1 MAKSHLIL
9 AALAAAAVSG
19 KNFVSTE
26 LTSEQT
32 PGFDSAVLTSAAG
45 NQYRV
50 LVPQSKA
57 AEQELAVELAA
68 LNLVSPLASS
78 TLLVPEIVGS
88 TTDAGTPVV
97 VLSFH
102 QSKQIKLGAKNSEPV
117 ELLAAELARVHSLS
131 VMEAQ
136 KLEIPSYTATEL
148 VTELVNELDKLADTG
163 KIPGVLLSRWE
174 RALEDIGL
182 WRYRPVVIHG
192 AVGIDNVGTSADQ
205 LVMRGLGSMRV
216 SDPAEDLAWIAGGS
230 SETVLNGC
238 FEQYSEI
245 RESDENLVKRAIF
258 YSELEIAR
266 WLVYC
271 LENEDSRSAEAA
283 QADLDNLAEDAQRSD
298 LPSLEATSFIG
309 LNTEQPDS

>member
-32 PGFDSAVLTSAAG
+32 LGFDSAVLTSAAG

-136 KLEIPSYTATEL
+136 KLEIPSYTGTEL

-230 SETVLNGC
+230 SEAVLNGC

>member
-1 MAKSHLIL
+1 MSKSHLIL

-26 LTSEQT
+26 LSSEQT

-50 LVPQSKA
+50 LAPQNKA
-57 AEQELAVELAA
+57 AEKELAVELAA
-68 LNLVSPLASS
+68 LKLIRPLASS

-88 TTDAGTPVV
+88 TTDGDAPVV

-102 QSKQIKLGAKNSEPV
+102 QSKQIKLGAKNSESV
-117 ELLAAELARVHSLS
+117 ELLAAELGRVHSLS
-131 VMEAQ
+131 VIEAQ
-136 KLEIPSYTATEL
+136 KLEIPSYTSTEL

-163 KIPGVLLSRWE
+163 KVPGVLLSRWE

-182 WRYRPVVIHG
+182 WRYRPAVIHG
-192 AVGIDNVGTSADQ
+192 AIGIDSVGTSGDQ
-205 LVMRGLGSMRV
+205 LVMRGFGSMRV

-230 SETVLNGC
+230 SEAVLNAC

-245 RESDENLVKRAIF
+245 RDSDENLVKRAIF

-271 LENEDSRSAEAA
+271 IENEDSRAAEAA

>member
-68 LNLVSPLASS
+68 LKLVSPLASS